1 MELTIIA
8 VGRLKSGPEAA
19 LIAEYRKRLPWPLS
33 IQEVE
38 ERRPITG
45 PERQAREADLI
56 LGALP
61 DGAEIVALDER
72 GRPMASTKFAEF
84 VGDCR
89 DQARPLAFVI
99 GGADGLHQRVRDR
112 AGRLLSFGPM
122 TWPHAFARVM
132 LVEQLYRAQAIL
144 TGHPYHK

>member
-19 LIAEYRKRLPWPLS
+19 LIAEYRKRLPWALT
-33 IQEVE
+33 IHEVE

-56 LGALP
+56 LGAIP
-61 DGAEIVALDER
+61 DGAEVVALDER

-89 DQARPLAFVI
+89 DQGRPLAFVI

-132 LVEQLYRAQAIL
+132 LVEQLYRAHAIL

>member
-1 MELTIIA
+1 MDLTIIA
-8 VGRLKSGPEAA
+8 VGRLKSGPEAS
-19 LIAEYRKRLPWPLS
+19 LIGEYRKRLPWNVT

-56 LGALP
+56 LAAIP
-61 DGAEIVALDER
+61 AGAELVALDER
-72 GRPMASTKFAEF
+72 GKSMPSAAFAAF

-89 DQARPLAFVI
+89 DQGRPLAFVI

-112 AGRLLSFGPM
+112 AARLLSFGPM

-132 LVEQLYRAQAIL
+132 LVEQLYRAHTIL

>member
-1 MELTIIA
+1 NLIEL
-8 VGRLKSGPEAA
+8 
-19 LIAEYRKRLPWPLS
+19 
-33 IQEVE
+33 E
-38 ERRPITG
+38 ERRPIVG

-56 LGALP
+56 LAAIPNGAQL
-61 DGAEIVALDER
+61 IALDER
-72 GRPMASTKFAEF
+72 GKPMASTAFARL

-89 DQARPLAFVI
+89 DEGRPLAFVI

-112 AGRLLSFGPM
+112 ANRLLGFGPM

-132 LVEQLYRAQAIL
+132 LVEQLYRAHAIL